1 MKRRRF
7 IKTSVGAGF
16 AGIGFALS
24 PSHDSFA
31 EFEPQGANRARST
44 DATETLVRF
53 ISDFRHENLSRQ
65 TVEAAKVGII
75 DGVGV
80 MLAGSTYKPLATLMA
95 GYVREMGGAPR
106 CSVVGWG
113 FQTNAPFAAFANG
126 VFGHCLDYEIQGF
139 PPTHGTSACLPAALA
154 LGEETRA
161 SGRDLIL
168 AYVLGW
174 EVQGRLRAA
183 GTGAGA
189 GMSPGFHPPG
199 VVGPMGGAVAAAKML
214 RLNVE
219 QTKMALGIAASRAG
233 GLTANTGTMMKS
245 THPGNAARMGVE
257 AALLARAGFTSHPDV
272 LEAPSGYADALF
284 SRGMDWNV
292 LTGGL
297 GTGFVPRIIDP
308 GFDIKRFP
316 AQIFMQWLTEAVLD
330 LRAAHGLRPEQVEQ
344 LGVESATEGTE
355 RAVPTTGLDGKFSP
369 QYCAAA
375 ALLDGR
381 VNIETFTDERR
392 FSPDMEAMLRKV
404 RLLPRKGDGA
414 RATARLND
422 GRTVSAE
429 CLHFRGSV
437 GNPFSREERLEKFRY
452 CSRHALSERAT
463 EQLLGLL
470 ERLEAVDDVSS
481 LMDVM
486 RTRALANG

>member
-7 IKTSVGAGF
+7 IKTSVGF
-16 AGIGFALS
+16 AGIGLALS
-24 PSHDSFA
+24 PSHDLFA
-31 EFEPQGANRARST
+31 RFELQDGGKTNSK
-44 DATETLVRF
+44 DATKTLARF
-53 ISDFRHENLSRQ
+53 ISDFGYQSLSRQ
-65 TVEAAKVGII
+65 AVEAAKVGII

-80 MLAGSTYKPLATLMA
+80 MLAGSTYRPLAALMA

-113 FQTNAPFAAFANG
+113 FKTNAPSAAFANG

-139 PPTHGTSACLPAALA
+139 PPTHGTSSCLPAALA

-161 SGRDLIL
+161 SGRDIIL
-168 AYVLGW
+168 AYALAW
-174 EVQGRLRAA
+174 ELQGRLRVAGA
-183 GTGAGA
+183 GTGAG
-189 GMSPGFHPPG
+189 MSPAFHPPG
-199 VVGPMGGAVAAAKML
+199 VVGPIGGAVAAAKIL
-214 RLNVE
+214 RLDE
-219 QTKMALGIAASRAG
+219 QQTRMALGIAASRTG

-245 THPGNAARMGVE
+245 THPGNAARMGAE
-257 AALLARAGFTSHPDV
+257 AALLARAGFTSHPEI
-272 LEAPSGYADALF
+272 LEAPAGYAAALF
-284 SRGMDWNV
+284 SRGMGWGV
-292 LTGGL
+292 LTAGL
-297 GTGFVPRIIDP
+297 GTDFVPRIVDP
-308 GFDIKRFP
+308 GFHIKRFP

-330 LRAAHGLRPEQVEQ
+330 LRAANGLRAEQVQQ
-344 LGVESATEGTE
+344 LTVESDVEFSE
-355 RAVPTTGLDGKFSP
+355 RSLPASGLDGKFSP

-392 FSPDMEAMLRKV
+392 FAPDMEAMLRKV
-404 RLLPRKGDGA
+404 SHQPRRGDGA

-437 GNPFSREERLEKFRY
+437 GNPMSPSERQEKFRY
-452 CSRHALSERAT
+452 CTRHALSDRAT
-463 EQLLGLL
+463 EKLLGLL
-470 ERLEAVDDVSS
+470 ERLETVDDVSS

>member
-7 IKTSVGAGF
+7 IKTSAGAGF

-24 PSHDSFA
+24 PSH
-31 EFEPQGANRARST
+31 ELFERLALQDANRANRT

-65 TVEAAKVGII
+65 AVEAAKVGII

-80 MLAGSTYKPLATLMA
+80 MLAGSTYRPLAALMA

-113 FQTNAPFAAFANG
+113 FQDQCPLRG
-126 VFGHCLDYEIQGF
+126 VCQRRVR
-139 PPTHGTSACLPAALA
+139 PLPGLRNPGLPSYPRHFRLSTCGPR
-154 LGEETRA
+154 LGRGNPRLGSRHHPGVRA
-161 SGRDLIL
+161 
-168 AYVLGW
+168 GW

-199 VVGPMGGAVAAAKML
+199 VVGPIGGAVAAAKML
-214 RLNVE
+214 RLNME

-245 THPGNAARMGVE
+245 THPGNAARMGAE

-284 SRGMDWNV
+284 SRGMDWDV

-297 GTGFVPRIIDP
+297 GTGFVPRIVDP
-308 GFDIKRFP
+308 GFHIKRFP

-344 LGVESATEGTE
+344 LTVESATEGTG
-355 RAVPTTGLDGKFSP
+355 RPVPTTGLDGKFSP
-369 QYCAAA
+369 QVLRRSRAA
-375 ALLDGR
+375 GR
-381 VNIETFTDERR
+381 PCEHR
-392 FSPDMEAMLRKV
+392 
-404 RLLPRKGDGA
+404 
-414 RATARLND
+414 
-422 GRTVSAE
+422 
-429 CLHFRGSV
+429 
-437 GNPFSREERLEKFRY
+437 
-452 CSRHALSERAT
+452 
-463 EQLLGLL
+463 
-470 ERLEAVDDVSS
+470 DVY
-481 LMDVM
+481 
-486 RTRALANG
+486 R

>member
-1 MKRRRF
+1 
-7 IKTSVGAGF
+7 
-16 AGIGFALS
+16 
-24 PSHDSFA
+24 
-31 EFEPQGANRARST
+31 
-44 DATETLVRF
+44 
-53 ISDFRHENLSRQ
+53 
-65 TVEAAKVGII
+65 
-75 DGVGV
+75 
-80 MLAGSTYKPLATLMA
+80 
-95 GYVREMGGAPR
+95 
-106 CSVVGWG
+106 
-113 FQTNAPFAAFANG
+113 
-126 VFGHCLDYEIQGF
+126 
-139 PPTHGTSACLPAALA
+139 
-154 LGEETRA
+154 
-161 SGRDLIL
+161 
-168 AYVLGW
+168 
-174 EVQGRLRAA
+174 
-183 GTGAGA
+183 
-189 GMSPGFHPPG
+189 MSQGFHPPG
-199 VVGPMGGAVAAAKML
+199 VVGPIGGAVAAAKML
-214 RLNVE
+214 RLNIE
-219 QTKMALGIAASRAG
+219 QTRMALGIAASRAG

-284 SRGMDWNV
+284 SRGMHWDA

-297 GTGFVPRIIDP
+297 GTSFVPRIIDP

-344 LGVESATEGTE
+344 LAVESATEGTE
-355 RAVPTTGLDGKFSP
+355 RPVPTTGLDGKFSP

-404 RLLPRKGDGA
+404 LLLPRKGDGA

-452 CSRHALSERAT
+452 CSRHALSDRAT

-470 ERLEAVDDVSS
+470 ERLEAVDDVST

>member
-1 MKRRRF
+1 M
-7 IKTSVGAGF
+7 GA
-16 AGIGFALS
+16 
-24 PSHDSFA
+24 
-31 EFEPQGANRARST
+31 
-44 DATETLVRF
+44 
-53 ISDFRHENLSRQ
+53 
-65 TVEAAKVGII
+65 
-75 DGVGV
+75 
-80 MLAGSTYKPLATLMA
+80 
-95 GYVREMGGAPR
+95 
-106 CSVVGWG
+106 
-113 FQTNAPFAAFANG
+113 
-126 VFGHCLDYEIQGF
+126 
-139 PPTHGTSACLPAALA
+139 
-154 LGEETRA
+154 
-161 SGRDLIL
+161 
-168 AYVLGW
+168 
-174 EVQGRLRAA
+174 
-183 GTGAGA
+183 
-189 GMSPGFHPPG
+189 
-199 VVGPMGGAVAAAKML
+199 
-214 RLNVE
+214 
-219 QTKMALGIAASRAG
+219 
-233 GLTANTGTMMKS
+233 
-245 THPGNAARMGVE
+245 E

-284 SRGMDWNV
+284 SRGMDWDV

-297 GTGFVPRIIDP
+297 GTGLVPRIVDP
-308 GFDIKRFP
+308 GFHIKRFP

-344 LGVESATEGTE
+344 LAVESATEGTE
-355 RAVPTTGLDGKFSP
+355 RPVPTTGLDGKFSP

-422 GRTVSAE
+422 GRVVSAE

-437 GNPFSREERLEKFRY
+437 RNPLSREERLEKFRY
-452 CSRHALSERAT
+452 CSRHALSDRAT